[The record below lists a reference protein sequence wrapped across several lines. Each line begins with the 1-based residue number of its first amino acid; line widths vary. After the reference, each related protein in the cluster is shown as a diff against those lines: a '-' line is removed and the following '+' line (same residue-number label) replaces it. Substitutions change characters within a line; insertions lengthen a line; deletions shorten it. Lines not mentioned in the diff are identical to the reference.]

1 MPLKRTRKPASRKRE
16 SKKLLIEEEEVL
28 LSKERTALSFMRTA
42 LTFIGVGIVVANV
55 LKDVII
61 FQALGYLLVLVG
73 VVELIES
80 FRRLKNKQKT
90 INRLEKRTGV

>member
-1 MPLKRTRKPASRKRE
+1 MPRKRARKQTSRKKE

-55 LKDVII
+55 IKDVLL
-61 FQALGYLLVLVG
+61 FQILGYALVAIGL
-73 VVELIES
+73 VELVES